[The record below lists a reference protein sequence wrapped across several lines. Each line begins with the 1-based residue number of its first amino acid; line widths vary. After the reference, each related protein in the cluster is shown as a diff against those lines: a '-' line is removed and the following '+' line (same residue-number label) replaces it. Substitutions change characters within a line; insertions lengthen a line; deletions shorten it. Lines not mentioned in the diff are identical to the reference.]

1 MSAFL
6 KLIRDCRGVGAVE
19 FALVASL
26 ISVAAIVAFN
36 TLGDRVKGKYEQVDQ
51 ALGDSVTYSS

>member
-6 KLIRDCRGVGAVE
+6 KLIRDGRGVGAVE

-36 TLGDRVKGKYEQVDQ
+36 TLGDQVQGKYEQVDQ